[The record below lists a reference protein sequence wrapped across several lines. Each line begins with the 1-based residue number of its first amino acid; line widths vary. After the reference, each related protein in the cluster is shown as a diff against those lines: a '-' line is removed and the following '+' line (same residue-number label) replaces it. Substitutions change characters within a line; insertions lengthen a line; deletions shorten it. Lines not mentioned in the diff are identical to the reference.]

1 MDLQAIRY
9 AAMVANMTLDQAI
22 DAHQTYLKSRGM
34 GEEDAASRI
43 NAHLTVDAE
52 SVDMNSSNPRIILVS
67 ANFSKELTT
76 SVLWLNQ
83 IGMNITCI
91 KLQPWKMDDA
101 LFLESSH
108 VIPIPE
114 AEDYMVRVRNR
125 EEEAQRQKE
134 ASRVKSYPGSDQFRQ
149 AIDQVHE
156 DRRSLLHSLLCL
168 AVSLEQEGLAKLFTR
183 SGSTNTVLR
192 VQLPNESIG
201 FFNALISKQGDGYLN
216 FGSSQLL
223 DSRAPKSKDKLEQIF
238 KDPIRTNSMRRKLP
252 DRFLQ
257 AMTDA
262 YREAIGQEVS

>member
-9 AAMVANMTLDQAI
+9 AAMVADMTLEQAV
-22 DAHQTYLKSRGM
+22 DAHRDYTQKREKDV
-34 GEEDAASRI
+34 EEAASSV

-76 SVLWLNQ
+76 SVLCLNQ
-83 IGMNITCI
+83 IGMNITCV

-114 AEDYMVRVRNR
+114 AEEYMVRMRNR

-201 FFNALISKQGDGYLN
+201 FFNAIISKQGDEYLN

-252 DRFLQ
+252 DGFLQ
-257 AMTDA
+257 AMANA
-262 YREAIGQEVS
+262 YREANGQEVS